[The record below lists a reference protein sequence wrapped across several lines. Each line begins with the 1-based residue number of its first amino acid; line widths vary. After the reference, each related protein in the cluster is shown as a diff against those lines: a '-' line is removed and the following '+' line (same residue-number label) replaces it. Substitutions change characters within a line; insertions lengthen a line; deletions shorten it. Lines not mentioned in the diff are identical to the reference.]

1 MTYCIHVSWSDD
13 AADLQS
19 VDGHQIICNRKQMHM
34 VGLMTHLNC
43 GCCEHHLCC
52 RLNGLSAHYPA
63 HVKGI
68 HVAVPTQDIPIMG
81 FK

>member
-1 MTYCIHVSWSDD
+1 
-13 AADLQS
+13 
-19 VDGHQIICNRKQMHM
+19 MHM